1 MQRTFPLNDPE
12 TFLWY
17 DFETYGSD
25 PATTRIAQC
34 AAIRTDATCTQI
46 LEEQVWYC
54 RAVPDFLPDPVACA
68 VTGLTPPLVN
78 ARDDALTEPAF
89 AAQLLRVLS
98 QPGTCWVG
106 YNNVRFDDA
115 CLRYLLHRNLLDPF
129 AHENRL
135 DTSRWDLL
143 DVLRLAY
150 AFRPEGIEW
159 PSRTDDP
166 EAPSFKLEDLAAA
179 NAIAQPRAHDA
190 RCDVLALIAL
200 ANLVRTRQPRL
211 FAYALGL
218 RTPARVD
225 ALLSARAPR
234 EPLWLISPFVPA
246 SQGHLSPVVVLGKRP
261 GRRNEWLTLDLR
273 EPVARFL
280 ETPLETLHA
289 WRFCP
294 EVSLPESAYRSPVRT
309 ISVKKT
315 PMLANWA
322 AIGATDPARFGL
334 DLDAIQS
341 QFAVAQ
347 RYRDALH
354 EKAAAL
360 LARGEA
366 EFIGQT
372 RDPEIALYGEF
383 PGGRDRSR
391 LAAAWQAAPDSGP
404 DATVLQELEAA
415 LASPT
420 LRELAFRLRAR
431 WYPESLSDDDAT
443 RWTQLRCARVC
454 HGAAGASLSRATFRE
469 RFAQAA
475 AALSEERRAELASWE
490 TEASAGCD
498 CEAVASAATAFPP
511 VEA

>member
-1 MQRTFPLNDPE
+1 LNDPE

-17 DFETYGSD
+17 DFETFGSD

-34 AAIRTDATCTQI
+34 AAIRTDATASQI
-46 LEEQVWYC
+46 LDEQVWYC
-54 RAVPDFLPDPVACA
+54 RAVPDFLPDPIACA

-89 AAQLLRVLS
+89 AARLLRVLN

-129 AHENRL
+129 AHENRP

-159 PSRTDDP
+159 PTRADDP

-190 RCDVLALIAL
+190 RSDVLALIAL
-200 ANLVRTRQPRL
+200 ARLVRARQPRL
-211 FAYALGL
+211 FAYALDL

-225 ALLSARAPR
+225 ALLSARAHR

-261 GRRNEWLTLDLR
+261 GRRNEWLALDLR

-280 ETPLETLHA
+280 ETPLETLHQ

-294 EVSLPESAYRSPVRT
+294 EVSLPESAYRPPVRT

-322 AIGATDPARFGL
+322 AIGATDPARFAL

-347 RYRDALH
+347 RYRDELRD
-354 EKAAAL
+354 KVAAL
-360 LARGEA
+360 LAHGEA
-366 EFIGQT
+366 GFAEQT
-372 RDPEIALYGEF
+372 RDAEIALYGAF
-383 PGGRDRSR
+383 PSSRDRAL
-391 LAAAWQAAPDSGP
+391 LAAAWQAAPATGP
-404 DATVLQELEAA
+404 DAAA
-415 LASPT
+415 LQTLETALEQPT
-420 LRELAFRLRAR
+420 LRELAFRMRAR

-443 RWTQLRCARVC
+443 RWAQLRCARVC
-454 HGAAGASLSRATFRE
+454 HGAAGAPLARATFRD

-475 AALSEERRAELASWE
+475 AALSKERRAELVAWE
-490 TEASAGCD
+490 IEASAGCD
-498 CEAVASAATAFPP
+498 CATTAAEATVFPP
-511 VEA
+511 VDA